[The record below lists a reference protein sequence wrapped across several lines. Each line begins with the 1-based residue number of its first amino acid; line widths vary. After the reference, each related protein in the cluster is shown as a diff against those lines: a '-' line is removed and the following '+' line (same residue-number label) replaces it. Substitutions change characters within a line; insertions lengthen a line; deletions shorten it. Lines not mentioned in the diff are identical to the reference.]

1 MDKVKFRICI
11 NPFTRKIEK
20 VCDRQ
25 DNPCCMCI
33 GIDVVSINEIRSCI
47 DLLGVS
53 GNNTKKEVKNRLERL
68 LEA

>member
-1 MDKVKFRICI
+1 
-11 NPFTRKIEK
+11 
-20 VCDRQ
+20 
-25 DNPCCMCI
+25 MCI